1 MEEEVVDRVSPMFWG
16 LFSVG
21 GFLVALLLPVFIV
34 MNSLAYPFHLVPA
47 DRVTFDGARAFLA
60 GAPLQGGPL
69 SVLAPWLAKLFLVV
83 LVGGCLFH
91 GTHRLKFMLMDAG
104 FKGPAAEAFLDLILN
119 GVAILG
125 SLGALFYAVR
135 GWLF

>member
-1 MEEEVVDRVSPMFWG
+1 MEEEAVDRVSPMFWG

-21 GFLVALLLPVFIV
+21 GFLVALLLPVFIA

-91 GTHRLKFMLMDAG
+91 GMHRLKYVLEDF
-104 FKGPAAEAFLDLILN
+104 GPAEMKKVLDPVMYGIAAAGTIAAAFL
-119 GVAILG
+119 AF
-125 SLGALFYAVR
+125 SFP
-135 GWLF
+135 